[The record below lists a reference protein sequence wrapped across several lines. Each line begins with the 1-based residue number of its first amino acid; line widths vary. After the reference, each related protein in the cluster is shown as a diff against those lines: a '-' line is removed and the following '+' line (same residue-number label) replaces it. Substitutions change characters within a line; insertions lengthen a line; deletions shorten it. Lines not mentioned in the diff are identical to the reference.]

1 MARAKLTT
9 EEINTRLAD
18 RGIKI
23 IGEYT
28 NQRTK
33 TTFSCLSGHT
43 WEATP
48 HSIMHGG
55 KGCGKCSGNQKLT
68 QQEVADYLSQ
78 LDLTLISVYK
88 SAKEPIRIRCSSG
101 HEWSSRLD
109 NIKAGKG
116 CPDCANTWGAGGYL
130 YIMGSTAGTKIGVSV
145 SPKKR
150 LQEVKRVSGFE
161 DLALRYVFFFDR
173 STALDLEKESHRR
186 FYDLRCS
193 YSGFCGS
200 TEFFNITPE
209 LARDFLIEEFGAEES
224 SGC

>member
-1 MARAKLTT
+1 
-9 EEINTRLAD
+9 
-18 RGIKI
+18 
-23 IGEYT
+23 
-28 NQRTK
+28 
-33 TTFSCLSGHT
+33 
-43 WEATP
+43 
-48 HSIMHGG
+48 
-55 KGCGKCSGNQKLT
+55 
-68 QQEVADYLSQ
+68 
-78 LDLTLISVYK
+78 
-88 SAKEPIRIRCSSG
+88 
-101 HEWSSRLD
+101 
-109 NIKAGKG
+109 
-116 CPDCANTWGAGGYL
+116 
-130 YIMGSTAGTKIGVSV
+130 MGSTAGTKIGVSV

-150 LQEVKRVSGFE
+150 LQEVKRASGFE